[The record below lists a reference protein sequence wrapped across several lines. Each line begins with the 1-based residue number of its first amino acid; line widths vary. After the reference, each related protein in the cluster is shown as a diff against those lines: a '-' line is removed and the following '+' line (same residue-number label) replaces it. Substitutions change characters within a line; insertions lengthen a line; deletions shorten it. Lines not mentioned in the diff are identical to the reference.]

1 MRRVVEVA
9 RTVVVRSQFLPRKVF
24 RVFCELIAM
33 YRNMVEQLVIHAIE
47 NDVRSFVKLKASRYS
62 YLRELYPSLP
72 SHYAYTACQDAS
84 IRVKSFHKLKRMGRT
99 DRRYPSVNKISVWL
113 DDHLWRMDGLT
124 SIRIATHRGWIR
136 VELEPN
142 KLYWKYVNRGWRIAS
157 EAKLKLDR
165 KTRRIEIILVF
176 KKDVEVY
183 KPRGYISVDVNE
195 NSIAVLVDGI
205 VYIFETG
212 LKDITLGYYYRRKSV
227 QEKYDKIYG
236 PGSRIEKRVMGKLRE
251 RGKKRDIR
259 FKIANIVVG
268 IAREKQ
274 YAIIME
280 NLGKEPAKRMLNR
293 IKDPQLRHRIYQS
306 SLKGTQKTIALE
318 AEENGVPTLY
328 GNPRGTSSECPIH
341 RAKIVYGNGSRIGV
355 CSVGGEKW
363 HREVVGT
370 LNLLLR
376 VVGGDGSAAL
386 SLRPQPVDGSPM
398 PLGSTATHE
407 PTWIARETWVRWKSL
422 EAILNYPLGTNG
434 RLPSCTRSLELV
446 SVF

>member
-1 MRRVVEVA
+1 MAKVA
-9 RTVVVRSQFLPRKVF
+9 RTVVVRSQPLPRKVF
-24 RVFCELIAM
+24 LILCELIAM

-47 NDVRSFVKLKASRYS
+47 KDVRSFVKLKASKYR

-72 SHYAYTACQDAS
+72 SHYAYTVCQDAI

-99 DRRYPSVNKISVWL
+99 NRRYPSVNKISVWL

-124 SIRIATHRGWIR
+124 SIWIATHRGWIR
-136 VELEPN
+136 VELELN
-142 KLYWKYVNRGWRIAS
+142 KLYWKYINRGWRIAS
-157 EAKLKLDR
+157 EARLKLDR
-165 KTRRIEIILVF
+165 KSRRIEIVLVF

-195 NSIAVLVDGI
+195 NNIAVLVDGI
-205 VYIFETG
+205 VYLFETG
-212 LKDITLGYYYRRKSV
+212 LKDITLGYYYRRKRV

-236 PGSRIEKRVMGKLRE
+236 PGSRIERKIMGKLGE
-251 RGKKRDIR
+251 RSKKKDIR

-274 YAIIME
+274 YAIVME
-280 NLGKEPAKRMLNR
+280 DLGKEPARSMLKH

-306 SLKGTQKTIALE
+306 SLKGTQKTITFK
-318 AEENGVPTLY
+318 AEENGVPTIY
-328 GNPRGTSSECPIH
+328 GNPRGTSSECPVH
-341 RAKIVYGNGSRIGV
+341 RARIVYENGGRIGV

-363 HREVVGT
+363 HREVTGT
-370 LNLLLR
+370 LNLYLR

-398 PLGSTATHE
+398 PLGSTATSE
-407 PTWIARETWVRWKSL
+407 PTWIARETWARWKS
-422 EAILNYPLGTNG
+422 PGG
-434 RLPSCTRSLELV
+434 CTKTPQNTL
-446 SVF
+446 

>member
-1 MRRVVEVA
+1 LRRVVKVA
-9 RTVVVRSQFLPRKVF
+9 RTVVVRSQPLPRKVF
-24 RVFCELIAM
+24 LILCELIAM

-165 KTRRIEIILVF
+165 KSRRIEIILVF

-434 RLPSCTRSLELV
+434 
-446 SVF
+446 